1 MIYDSFTTI
10 DTFIFDV
17 DGVLTTG
24 KVLAQDDG
32 ALTRDFNIKDGF
44 AIQFAVKQNYRLII
58 ISGGSSEWVKSRL
71 KTLGITEV
79 HTGVSDKKILFEE
92 LIKKHNLDLS
102 KTLYMGDDFPDI
114 SSMRMCGVKTCPA
127 DAAWQVQ
134 LEADIITKANGGQGA
149 AREIIEK
156 VLTLQGRWESTEH
169 SVW

>member
-1 MIYDSFTTI
+1 MIYDTFKTI
-10 DTFIFDV
+10 NTFIFDV

-32 ALTRDFNIKDGF
+32 SLIRDFNIKDGF
-44 AIQFAVKQNYRLII
+44 AIQFAVKQNYRLIV
-58 ISGGSSEWVKSRL
+58 ISGGSSEGVINRL
-71 KTLGITEV
+71 QRLGIQEV
-79 HTGVSDKKILFEE
+79 YTGVFDKRVLFEK
-92 LIKKHNLDLS
+92 LIKKHDL
-102 KTLYMGDDFPDI
+102 KLNNTLYMGDDFPDI

-134 LEADIITKANGGQGA
+134 QEADVITKAKGGYGA

-156 VLTLQGRWESTEH
+156 VLTLQDKWENSDH

>member
-1 MIYDSFTTI
+1 MIYDTFKTI
-10 DTFIFDV
+10 NTFIFDV
-17 DGVLTTG
+17 DGVLTSG

-32 ALTRDFNIKDGF
+32 SLTRDFNIKDGF

-58 ISGGSSEWVKSRL
+58 ISGGSSDGVKNRL
-71 KTLGITEV
+71 HGLGIEEV
-79 HTGVSDKKILFEE
+79 YTGVSDKKELFEK
-92 LIKKHNLDLS
+92 LIKKHNLDLT

-134 LEADIITKANGGQGA
+134 QEADVITKAKGGQGA
-149 AREIIEK
+149 AREVIEQ
-156 VLTLQGRWESTEH
+156 VLTLQDKWESTEH

>member
-1 MIYDSFTTI
+1 MIFDSFKTI

-17 DGVLTTG
+17 DGVLTSG

-32 ALTRDFNIKDGF
+32 VLTRDFNIKDGF
-44 AIQFAVKQNYRLII
+44 AIQFAVKLNYRLII
-58 ISGGSSEWVKSRL
+58 ISGGSSEGVRNRL
-71 KTLGITEV
+71 KTLGIQEV
-79 HTGVSDKKILFEE
+79 HTGVSDKKLLFEE

-114 SSMRMCGVKTCPA
+114 SSMRMCGVKICPA

-134 LEADIITKANGGQGA
+134 QEADIITKANGGRGA

-156 VLTLQGRWESTEH
+156 VLTIQDKWESAEH

>member
-1 MIYDSFTTI
+1 MIYDTFKTI
-10 DTFIFDV
+10 NTFIFDV
-17 DGVLTTG
+17 DGVLTSG

-32 ALTRDFNIKDGF
+32 SLTRDFNIKDGF

-58 ISGGSSEWVKSRL
+58 ISGGSSPGVKNRL
-71 KTLGITEV
+71 HGLGIEEV
-79 HTGVSDKKILFEE
+79 YTGVSDKKELFEK
-92 LIKKHNLDLS
+92 LIKKQNLDLT

-134 LEADIITKANGGQGA
+134 QEADVITKAKGGQGA
-149 AREIIEK
+149 AREVIEQ
-156 VLTLQGRWESTEH
+156 VLTLQDKWESTEH

>member
-1 MIYDSFTTI
+1 MIYDTFKTI
-10 DTFIFDV
+10 NTFIFDV
-17 DGVLTTG
+17 DGVLTSG

-32 ALTRDFNIKDGF
+32 SLTRDFNIKDGF

-58 ISGGSSEWVKSRL
+58 ISGGSSHGVKNRL
-71 KTLGITEV
+71 HGLGIEEV
-79 HTGVSDKKILFEE
+79 YTGVSDKKELFEK
-92 LIKKHNLDLS
+92 LIKKHNLDLT

-134 LEADIITKANGGQGA
+134 QEADVITKAKGGQGA
-149 AREIIEK
+149 AREVIEQ
-156 VLTLQGRWESTEH
+156 VLTLQDKWESTEH

>member
-1 MIYDSFTTI
+1 MIYDTFKTI
-10 DTFIFDV
+10 NTFIFDV
-17 DGVLTTG
+17 DGVLTSG

-32 ALTRDFNIKDGF
+32 SLTRDFNIKDGF

-58 ISGGSSEWVKSRL
+58 ISGGSSLGVKNRL
-71 KTLGITEV
+71 HGLGIEEV
-79 HTGVSDKKILFEE
+79 YTGVSDKKELFEK
-92 LIKKHNLDLS
+92 LIKKHNLDLT

-134 LEADIITKANGGQGA
+134 QEADVITKAKGGQGA
-149 AREIIEK
+149 AREVIEQ
-156 VLTLQGRWESTEH
+156 VLTLQDKWESTEH